1 NPLGWPR
8 SSGVLHPTIVR
19 RPTASPFAHA
29 LQPPA
34 SQFRQPA
41 KLPVGFREQLFL
53 ALGPGSKLTR

>member
-1 NPLGWPR
+1 
-8 SSGVLHPTIVR
+8 VR
-19 RPTASPFAHA
+19 RPTASPFAQA

-53 ALGPGSKLTR
+53 ALGPGFKADEVRLKRA